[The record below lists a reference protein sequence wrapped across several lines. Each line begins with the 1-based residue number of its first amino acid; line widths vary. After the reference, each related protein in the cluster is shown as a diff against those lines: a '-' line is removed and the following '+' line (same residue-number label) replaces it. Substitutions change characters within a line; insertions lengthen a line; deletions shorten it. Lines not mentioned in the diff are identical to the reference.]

1 MKNKNSRLLV
11 RVVAALLS
19 VPAVAFADSE
29 TGLKPGDRTPLF
41 PVSAVTGP
49 FAGKTL
55 SYVSALQGAPTLIV
69 FVAAVEPSDVA
80 LLRKVNETWRRFES
94 AGVKAFAVCL
104 AGQSVAPTL
113 RSLSEKDTWS
123 LPLTV
128 TRGGPDDPVCKQ
140 CKLNE
145 KARNTVLVTS
155 QNQLVYARQDLSAD
169 DFKAV
174 AEALQKLADK
184 K

>member
-1 MKNKNSRLLV
+1 MKNQSSRLLV
-11 RVVAALLS
+11 RAVAALLL
-19 VPAVAFADSE
+19 VPVVALADSE

-69 FVAAVEPSDVA
+69 LVAALEPGDVA
-80 LLRKVNETWRRFES
+80 LLKKADETLRRFES
-94 AGVKAFAVCL
+94 AGVKAFGVCL

-113 RSLSEKDTWS
+113 RSLAEQSNWN

-128 TRGGPDDPVCKQ
+128 TRGGADDPVCKQ

-145 KARNTVLVTS
+145 KARNTVLITS